1 MILLICQKSRAIL
14 CPMIEN
20 KLQQLFKKLDRD
32 GVVYKDQM
40 DEIQIWS
47 ELMMAKQEMSR
58 FHRSKEVHDLDVFE
72 DDDHDK

>member
-1 MILLICQKSRAIL
+1 
-14 CPMIEN
+14 MIEK
-20 KLQQLFKKLDRD
+20 KLQQLFKKLDRG

-58 FHRSKEVHDLDVFE
+58 FHRSKEVHDLDVSE

>member
-1 MILLICQKSRAIL
+1 
-14 CPMIEN
+14 MIEN
-20 KLQQLFKKLDRD
+20 KLQQLFKKLDHD
-32 GVVYKDQM
+32 GVVYKDQI

-58 FHRSKEVHDLDVFE
+58 FYRSKEVHDLDVSE